1 MIKFKHDDT
10 ESWSIVSVDC
20 RAFRDWERGFLTA
33 VDAAEIIRKNNDLP
47 SLDVYEF
54 ITTALSLGYIGGEE
68 EDG

>member
-20 RAFRDWERGFLTA
+20 RAFRDWERGVITA
-33 VDAAEIIRKNNDLP
+33 VDAAEIVRKNNDLP
-47 SLDVYEF
+47 TLSVYDF
-54 ITTALSLGYIGGEE
+54 VSTALELGYIGGEE